1 MDIENIQKCFGF
13 ENDNIGLLMI
23 SLTLI
28 PCIQKYYSFDA
39 VNLHEQM
46 NGDPYT
52 EK

>member
-1 MDIENIQKCFGF
+1 MGIENIQKYFRSK
-13 ENDNIGLLMI
+13 NDNIGLLTM

-39 VNLHEQM
+39 VNLHGKM
-46 NGDPYT
+46 NGDRYI